1 MIRRATGL
9 ALLLLAGSPHAEPVA
24 GPAAQ
29 SAPSP
34 VAATPPTVKS
44 ASSAIVTVSAAKTAT
59 PENPPPPVTGNG
71 SGNGNGNILIDGSL
85 TPAQRAQQDLLAN
98 ATAMNRANLEL
109 QTRNQA
115 LQLQNENLSLQVKL
129 LQQDQ
134 SADGIRNGAL
144 AVIAGVLLGWFMA
157 GAASKRTRKHSW

>member
-44 ASSAIVTVSAAKTAT
+44 ASAAIVTVSAAKTSS
-59 PENPPPPVTGNG
+59 PENPPPPVT
-71 SGNGNGNILIDGSL
+71 GNGNGNILIDGSL

>member
-44 ASSAIVTVSAAKTAT
+44 ASAAIVTVSAAKTSS
-59 PENPPPPVTGNG
+59 PENPPPPVT
-71 SGNGNGNILIDGSL
+71 GNGNGNILIDGSL

-157 GAASKRTRKHSW
+157 GAASRRTRKHSW

>member
-9 ALLLLAGSPHAEPVA
+9 AVLLLAGSPHAEPVA
-24 GPAAQ
+24 GPVAQ

-34 VAATPPTVKS
+34 VAATTPTVKPAS
-44 ASSAIVTVSAAKTAT
+44 AATVIVSAAKTAT
-59 PENPPPPVTGNG
+59 PENPPPPVT
-71 SGNGNGNILIDGSL
+71 SNGNGNILIDGSL

-115 LQLQNENLSLQVKL
+115 LQLQNENLGLQVKL

-157 GAASKRTRKHSW
+157 GAASRRARKHSW